1 MRKLST
7 LFCAVLMTLSAMATD
22 YKGNLTVSINGE
34 ESTQPATISIV
45 ENAGKYNLSILNFML
60 GEGESVLPVGNI
72 VIENVTGAVAGN
84 LTTLYVNKNI
94 TIQKGNVAGIADDAW
109 LGPMLGEVPVKM
121 SSSFNTNGFLGVNI
135 DIDMVSTLGQVIK
148 VTFENV
154 GNHFQM
160 PNSDFETWSDKNK
173 APRHWHGFESVKGG
187 LSGGAK
193 DKNKLQSSS
202 LKRPGSLGTT
212 SAVVTSSKVFG
223 VLANGT
229 MTNGILNAGALS
241 ATDAANHS
249 ETDLS
254 STSKDANGDPFS
266 TPIYAKPDAVKFW
279 LRFIQAD
286 PSATADYPYASFN
299 AVVTDGTYYQD
310 PEDKTYNNK
319 VAVAAPN
326 LGNMRAGDWRQVTC
340 DFDYATYA
348 ADSAQAKA
356 ILVTFSTNATPGKGS
371 IKEEGKYIKKTV
383 AADSVFIDDLELVY
397 AAGIK
402 SISFKGQALDLATI
416 QTTGIELAADEAVSA
431 ADFEVVKE
439 GEDAKV
445 TKLVEATADGY
456 VAVITAVS
464 ADLKTQVAYE
474 INIKK
479 PAAPVLKGD
488 INGDGVLDVADAS
501 ALIDMVLNSGTCTE
515 VADVNG
521 DGALDVAD
529 VSALITLILG

>member
-34 ESTQPATISIV
+34 GSTQPATISIV

-60 GEGESVLPVGNI
+60 SEGESVFPVGNI
-72 VIENVTGAVAGN
+72 VIENVTGTVAGN

-94 TIQKGNVAGIADDAW
+94 TIQKGNATGIADDAW
-109 LGPMLGEVPVKM
+109 LGPKLGEVPVKM

-135 DIDMVSTLGQVIK
+135 DINMVTLGQVIN

-160 PNSDFETWSDKNK
+160 PNSDFETWSDKNH
-173 APRHWHGFESVKGG
+173 APRYWHGFESPKGWFAG
-187 LSGGAK
+187 SAK
-193 DKNKLQSSS
+193 SNTKLVSS
-202 LKRPGSLGTT
+202 KWIRPGSAGSK
-212 SAVVTSSKVFG
+212 SALLTCSKIG
-223 VLANGT
+223 KIIANGT
-229 MTNGILNAGALS
+229 MTNGVLNAGSMS
-241 ATDAANHS
+241 AADASNHS

-279 LRFIQAD
+279 MRFVQAD
-286 PSATADYPYASFN
+286 PSATADYPYAAFN

-310 PEDKTYNNK
+310 PENKTYHNK

-326 LGNMRAGDWRQVTC
+326 VENMRAGDWRQVTC

-356 ILVTFSTNATPGKGS
+356 ILMTFSTNATPGKGS
-371 IKEEGKYIKKTV
+371 AVTSSYKLVK
-383 AADSVFIDDLELVY
+383 ADSVYIDDLELVY
-397 AAGIK
+397 NAGIK

-416 QTTGIELAADEAVSA
+416 QTTGIELAADETVSA

-529 VSALITLILG
+529 VTELITLILG

>member
-34 ESTQPATISIV
+34 GSTQPATISIV

-94 TIQKGNVAGIADDAW
+94 TIQKGNVADIADDAW

-229 MTNGILNAGALS
+229 MTNGVLNAGAMKP
-241 ATDAANHS
+241 DDPRNHS

-254 STSKDANGDPFS
+254 STDKDANGDPFA

-279 LRFIQAD
+279 MRFTQAQEVK
-286 PSATADYPYASFN
+286 DYPYASFN

-310 PEDKTYNNK
+310 PEDKNKTYHNK
-319 VAVAAPN
+319 VAVAAPY
-326 LGNMRAGDWRQVTC
+326 LENMRAGDWRQVTC
-340 DFDYATYA
+340 NFDYAKYA
-348 ADSAQAKA
+348 SNKVDAKA

-371 IKEEGKYIKKTV
+371 YV
-383 AADSVFIDDLELVY
+383 AKSKADSVYIDDLELVY
-397 AAGIK
+397 NAGIK

-529 VSALITLILG
+529 VTELITLILG

>member
-34 ESTQPATISIV
+34 GSTQPATISIV

-72 VIENVTGAVAGN
+72 VIDHVPGAVNGG
-84 LTTLYVNKNI
+84 LTTLCTNQE
-94 TIQKGNVAGIADDAW
+94 IQIPAGNVEGVAEDEW
-109 LGPMLGEVPVKM
+109 LGPLLGNVPVEM
-121 SSSFNTNGFLGVNI
+121 NARFTAEYVVT
-135 DIDMVSTLGQVIK
+135 DIHINMVELDQVIDVK
-148 VTFENV
+148 FENV
-154 GNHFQM
+154 GTHFQM
-160 PNSDFETWSDKNK
+160 PNSDFETWSTANNAPKN
-173 APRHWHGFESVKGG
+173 WHGFESVKVKNA
-187 LSGGAK
+187 LFNSAK
-193 DKNKLQSSS
+193 SNTKLISSS
-202 LKRPGSLGTT
+202 LIRPGSKGVK
-212 SAVVTSSKVFG
+212 SAVVTCSKVVG
-223 VLANGT
+223 VIANGT
-229 MTNGILNAGALS
+229 MTNGRLYAGS
-241 ATDAANHS
+241 MTPTDPANHS
-249 ETDLS
+249 ETNLS
-254 STSKDANGDPFS
+254 STDKDANGDSFA
-266 TPIYAKPDAVKFW
+266 TPMYAKPDSVKFW
-279 LRFIQAD
+279 MRFTQAQAQA
-286 PSATADYPYASFN
+286 SYPYAAFN
-299 AVVTDGTYYQD
+299 AVITDGTYYQD
-310 PEDKTYNNK
+310 PENKTYTNK

-326 LGNMRAGDWRQVTC
+326 KADMTVGDWRLVSC
-340 DFDYATYA
+340 PFDYASYA
-348 ADSAQAKA
+348 ANGAEAKA
-356 ILVTFSTNATPGKGS
+356 ILLTVSTNATPGKGS
-371 IKEEGKYIKKTV
+371 YSNGV
-383 AADSVFIDDLELVY
+383 ADSVYVDDLELVY

-431 ADFEVVKE
+431 ADFEVLKE

-515 VADVNG
+515 VADING
-521 DGALDVAD
+521 DGVLDVAD

>member
-22 YKGNLTVSINGE
+22 YKGNLTVSVNGE
-34 ESTQPATISIV
+34 GSTQPATISIV

-94 TIQKGNVAGIADDAW
+94 TIQKGNATGIADDAW
-109 LGPMLGEVPVKM
+109 LGPKLGEVPVKM

-135 DIDMVSTLGQVIK
+135 DINMMTLDQVIN

-160 PNSDFETWSDKNK
+160 PNSDFETWSDKNH
-173 APRHWHGFESVKGG
+173 APRHWHGFESPKGG
-187 LSGGAK
+187 FAGSAK
-193 DKNKLQSSS
+193 SNTKLVSS
-202 LKRPGSLGTT
+202 KWIRPGSAGSKSALLTCSKILGII
-212 SAVVTSSKVFG
+212 
-223 VLANGT
+223 ANGT
-229 MTNGILNAGALS
+229 MTNGVLNAGSMS
-241 ATDAANHS
+241 AADASNHS

-266 TPIYAKPDAVKFW
+266 TPINAKPDAVKFW
-279 LRFIQAD
+279 LRFVQAD
-286 PSATADYPYASFN
+286 SSATADYPYASFN

-310 PEDKTYNNK
+310 PEDKTYHNK

-326 LGNMRAGDWRQVTC
+326 LENMRAGDWRQVTC

-356 ILVTFSTNATPGKGS
+356 ILMTFSTNATPGKGS
-371 IKEEGKYIKKTV
+371 AVTSSFKLVK
-383 AADSVFIDDLELVY
+383 ADSVYIDDLELVY
-397 AAGIK
+397 NAGIK

-416 QTTGIELAADEAVSA
+416 QTTGIELAADEAVSS
-431 ADFEVVKE
+431 ADFEVVKD

-501 ALIDMVLNSGTCTE
+501 ALIDMVLNSGTCTD

>member
-34 ESTQPATISIV
+34 GSTQPATISIV

-94 TIQKGNVAGIADDAW
+94 TIQKGNVADIADDAW

-154 GNHFQM
+154 GTHFQM

-173 APRHWHGFESVKGG
+173 APKHWHGFESVKGS
-187 LSGGAK
+187 LSGTAK
-193 DKNKLQSSS
+193 SDTKLVSSKNV
-202 LKRPGSLGTT
+202 RPGSKGLT
-212 SAVVTSSKVFG
+212 SAVVTSTKVVF
-223 VLANGT
+223 VIANGT
-229 MTNGILNAGALS
+229 MTNGRLAAGSMS
-241 ATDAANHS
+241 ATNSANHS
-249 ETDLS
+249 ETNLS
-254 STSKDANGDPFS
+254 STDVDANGDPFA
-266 TPIYAKPDAVKFW
+266 TPMYAKPDSVKFW
-279 LRFIQAD
+279 MRFTQAKAQA
-286 PSATADYPYASFN
+286 SYPYAAFN
-299 AVVTDGTYYQD
+299 AVITDGTYYQD
-310 PEDKTYNNK
+310 PEDKNSTYNK

-326 LGNMRAGDWRQVTC
+326 QADMTVGDWRLVSC
-340 DFDYATYA
+340 PFSYATNGA
-348 ADSAQAKA
+348 EAKA
-356 ILVTFSTNATPGKGS
+356 ILLTVSTNATPGKGS
-371 IKEEGKYIKKTV
+371 YSNGV
-383 AADSVFIDDLELVY
+383 GDSVYVDDLELVY
-397 AAGIK
+397 LAGIK
-402 SISFKGQALDLATI
+402 SISFKGQALDLTTI

-431 ADFEVVKE
+431 DDFEVVKE

-529 VSALITLILG
+529 VTELITLILG

>member
-34 ESTQPATISIV
+34 GSTQPATISIV

-60 GEGESVLPVGNI
+60 DEGESVLPVGNI

-148 VTFENV
+148 VSFENV
-154 GNHFQM
+154 GTHFQM
-160 PNSDFETWSDKNK
+160 PNSNFETWSTATDNN
-173 APRHWHGFESVKGG
+173 APKHWHGFESVKGK
-187 LSGGAK
+187 LSGTAK
-193 DKNKLQSSS
+193 SKTKLVSSKNV
-202 LKRPGSLGTT
+202 RPGSKGLT
-212 SAVVTSSKVFG
+212 SAVVTSTKVFT
-223 VLANGT
+223 VIANGT
-229 MTNGILNAGALS
+229 MTNGVLNAGSMS
-241 ATDAANHS
+241 AADASNHS

-254 STSKDANGDPFS
+254 STSKDANGDPFA
-266 TPIYAKPDAVKFW
+266 TPMYAKPDSVKFW
-279 LRFIQAD
+279 MRFTQAKAQA
-286 PSATADYPYASFN
+286 SYPYAAFN
-299 AVVTDGTYYQD
+299 AVITDGTYYQD
-310 PEDKTYNNK
+310 PENKTYTNK

-326 LGNMRAGDWRQVTC
+326 KADMTVGDWRLVSC
-340 DFDYATYA
+340 PFDYASYA
-348 ADSAQAKA
+348 ANGAEAKA
-356 ILVTFSTNATPGKGS
+356 ILLTVSTNATPGKGS
-371 IKEEGKYIKKTV
+371 YSNGV
-383 AADSVFIDDLELVY
+383 ADSVYVDDLELVY
-397 AAGIK
+397 LAGIK

-529 VSALITLILG
+529 VTELITLILG

>member
-34 ESTQPATISIV
+34 GSTQPATISIV

-60 GEGESVLPVGNI
+60 VEGESVLPVGNI

-135 DIDMVSTLGQVIK
+135 DIDMVSTLGQVIDVK
-148 VTFENV
+148 FENV
-154 GNHFQM
+154 GTHFQM

-173 APRHWHGFESVKGG
+173 APKHWHGFESVKVKNA
-187 LSGGAK
+187 LFNSAK
-193 DKNKLQSSS
+193 SNTKLISSS
-202 LKRPGSLGTT
+202 LIRPGSKGVK
-212 SAVVTSSKVFG
+212 SAVVTCSKVVG
-223 VLANGT
+223 VIANGT
-229 MTNGILNAGALS
+229 MTNGRLYAGSMKAE
-241 ATDAANHS
+241 DPANHS
-249 ETDLS
+249 ETNLS
-254 STSKDANGDPFS
+254 STDVDANGDPFA
-266 TPIYAKPDAVKFW
+266 TPMYAKPDSVKFW
-279 LRFIQAD
+279 MRFTQAKAQA
-286 PSATADYPYASFN
+286 SHPYAAFN
-299 AVVTDGTYYQD
+299 AVITDGTYYQD
-310 PEDKTYNNK
+310 PENKTYTNK

-326 LGNMRAGDWRQVTC
+326 KADMTVGDWRLVSC
-340 DFDYATYA
+340 PFDYASYA
-348 ADSAQAKA
+348 ANGAEAKA
-356 ILVTFSTNATPGKGS
+356 ILLTVSTNATPGKGS
-371 IKEEGKYIKKTV
+371 YSNGV
-383 AADSVFIDDLELVY
+383 GDSVYVDDLELVY
-397 AAGIK
+397 LAGIK
-402 SISFKGQALDLATI
+402 SISFKGQALDLTTV

-529 VSALITLILG
+529 VTELITLILG

>member
-34 ESTQPATISIV
+34 GSTQPATISIV

-173 APRHWHGFESVKGG
+173 APKHWHGFESVKATGIF
-187 LSGGAK
+187 STAK
-193 DKNKLQSSS
+193 SDKKLVYSNNV
-202 LKRPGSLGTT
+202 RPGSKGLT
-212 SAVVTSSKVFG
+212 SAVVTCSKVFG
-223 VLANGT
+223 VIANGT
-229 MTNGILNAGALS
+229 MTNGRLAAGSTNATNS
-241 ATDAANHS
+241 ANHS
-249 ETDLS
+249 ETNLS
-254 STSKDANGDPFS
+254 STDVDANGDPFA
-266 TPIYAKPDAVKFW
+266 TPMYAKPDSVKFW
-279 LRFIQAD
+279 MRFTQAKAQA
-286 PSATADYPYASFN
+286 SYPNAAFN
-299 AVVTDGTYYQD
+299 AVITDGTYYQD
-310 PEDKTYNNK
+310 PEDKTYTNK

-326 LGNMRAGDWRQVTC
+326 QADMTVGDWRLVSC
-340 DFDYATYA
+340 PFNYASNA
-348 ADSAQAKA
+348 ANGAEAKAKA
-356 ILVTFSTNATPGKGS
+356 ILLTVSTNATPGKGS
-371 IKEEGKYIKKTV
+371 FSNGV
-383 AADSVFIDDLELVY
+383 ADSVYVDDLELVY
-397 AAGIK
+397 LADIK
-402 SISFKGQALDLATI
+402 SVSFKGATLDLTNTDI
-416 QTTGIELAADEAVSA
+416 DIADDDVISA
-431 ADFEVVKE
+431 NDFVVEKI

-445 TKLVEATADGY
+445 TTLVEANAKGYQAVISVVSGDLNTQKTLVFNFNKPVWADGD
-456 VAVITAVS
+456 V
-464 ADLKTQVAYE
+464 
-474 INIKK
+474 NH
-479 PAAPVLKGD
+479 
-488 INGDGVLDVADAS
+488 DGVVDLADVTLLINKVLGADATQ
-501 ALIDMVLNSGTCTE
+501 LYNP
-515 VADVNG
+515 DVNA
-521 DGALDVAD
+521 DGNVDVAD
-529 VSALITLILG
+529 VTTLVSLILG

>member
-34 ESTQPATISIV
+34 GSTQPATISIV

-60 GEGESVLPVGNI
+60 VEGESVLPVGNI

-94 TIQKGNVAGIADDAW
+94 TIQKGNAAGIADDAW

-154 GNHFQM
+154 GTHFQM

-173 APRHWHGFESVKGG
+173 APKHWHGFESVKGS
-187 LSGGAK
+187 LSGTAK
-193 DKNKLQSSS
+193 SDTKLVSSKNV
-202 LKRPGSLGTT
+202 RPGSKGLT
-212 SAVVTSSKVFG
+212 SAVVTSTKVVF
-223 VLANGT
+223 VIANGT
-229 MTNGILNAGALS
+229 MTNGVLNAGSMS
-241 ATDAANHS
+241 AADASNHS

-254 STSKDANGDPFS
+254 STSKDANGDPFA
-266 TPIYAKPDAVKFW
+266 TPMYAKPDSVKFW
-279 LRFIQAD
+279 MRFTQAKAQA
-286 PSATADYPYASFN
+286 SYPYAAFN
-299 AVVTDGTYYQD
+299 AVITDGTYYQD
-310 PEDKTYNNK
+310 PENKNSTYNNK

-326 LGNMRAGDWRQVTC
+326 QADMTVGDWRLVSC
-340 DFDYATYA
+340 PFSYATNGA
-348 ADSAQAKA
+348 EAKA
-356 ILVTFSTNATPGKGS
+356 ILLTVSTNATPGKGS
-371 IKEEGKYIKKTV
+371 YSNGV
-383 AADSVFIDDLELVY
+383 GDSVYVDDLELVY
-397 AAGIK
+397 LAGIK

-416 QTTGIELAADEAVSA
+416 QTTGIELAADEVVSA

-529 VSALITLILG
+529 VTELITLILG

>member
-22 YKGNLTVSINGE
+22 YKGNLTVSVNGE
-34 ESTQPATISIV
+34 GSTQPATISIV

-94 TIQKGNVAGIADDAW
+94 TIQKGNAAGIADDAW

-135 DIDMVSTLGQVIK
+135 DINMMTLGQVIN

-173 APRHWHGFESVKGG
+173 APRYWHGFESVKGG
-187 LSGGAK
+187 LSGTAK
-193 DKNKLQSSS
+193 DNNKLQSSNW
-202 LKRPGSLGTT
+202 KRPGSLGST
-212 SAVVTSSKVFG
+212 SAVITSSKVWG

-229 MTNGILNAGALS
+229 MTNGILNAGAMS
-241 ATDAANHS
+241 ATNAANHS

-254 STSKDANGDPFS
+254 STDKDANGDPFA

-279 LRFIQAD
+279 MRFTQAQEVKE
-286 PSATADYPYASFN
+286 YPYASFN
-299 AVVTDGTYYQD
+299 AVITNGAYYQD

-356 ILVTFSTNATPGKGS
+356 ILMTFSTNATPGKGS
-371 IKEEGKYIKKTV
+371 AVTSSFKLVK
-383 AADSVFIDDLELVY
+383 ADSVYIDDLELVY
-397 AAGIK
+397 NAGIK

-416 QTTGIELAADEAVSA
+416 QTTGIELAADEAVTA
-431 ADFEVVKE
+431 ADFEVVKD

-529 VSALITLILG
+529 VTELITLILG

>member
-34 ESTQPATISIV
+34 GSTQPATISIV

-173 APRHWHGFESVKGG
+173 APRHWHGFESVKGK
-187 LSGGAK
+187 LSGTAK
-193 DKNKLQSSS
+193 SKTKLVSSKNV
-202 LKRPGSLGTT
+202 RPGSKGLT
-212 SAVVTSSKVFG
+212 SAVVTSTKVFT
-223 VLANGT
+223 VIANGT
-229 MTNGILNAGALS
+229 MTNGVLNAGSMS
-241 ATDAANHS
+241 AADASNHS

-254 STSKDANGDPFS
+254 STSKDANGDPFA
-266 TPIYAKPDAVKFW
+266 TPMYAKPDSVKFW
-279 LRFIQAD
+279 MRFTQAK
-286 PSATADYPYASFN
+286 AQASNPLAAFN
-299 AVVTDGTYYQD
+299 AVITDGTYYQD
-310 PEDKTYNNK
+310 PENKTYTNK

-326 LGNMRAGDWRQVTC
+326 DADMTVGDWRLVSC
-340 DFDYATYA
+340 PFDYDSYA
-348 ADSAQAKA
+348 DNGAEAKA
-356 ILVTFSTNATPGKGS
+356 ILLTVSTNAKPGKGS
-371 IKEEGKYIKKTV
+371 YSNGV
-383 AADSVFIDDLELVY
+383 ADSVYVDDLEFVY
-397 AAGIK
+397 LADIK
-402 SISFKGQALDLATI
+402 SVSFKGATLDLTNTDI
-416 QTTGIELAADEAVSA
+416 DIADDDVISA
-431 ADFEVVKE
+431 SDFVVEKI

-445 TKLVEATADGY
+445 TTLVEANAKGYQAVISVVSGDLNTQKTLVFNFNKPVWADGD
-456 VAVITAVS
+456 V
-464 ADLKTQVAYE
+464 
-474 INIKK
+474 NH
-479 PAAPVLKGD
+479 
-488 INGDGVLDVADAS
+488 DGVVDLADVTL
-501 ALIDMVLNSGTCTE
+501 LINKVLNDDATQIYNP
-515 VADVNG
+515 DVNA
-521 DGALDVAD
+521 DGNVDVAD
-529 VSALITLILG
+529 VSTLVSLILG

>member
-34 ESTQPATISIV
+34 GSTQPATISIV

-160 PNSDFETWSDKNK
+160 PNSDFETWSTATDNN
-173 APRHWHGFESVKGG
+173 APKHWHGFESVKGK
-187 LSGGAK
+187 LSGTAK
-193 DKNKLQSSS
+193 SKTKLVSSKNV
-202 LKRPGSLGTT
+202 RPGSKGLT
-212 SAVVTSSKVFG
+212 SAVVTSTKVFT
-223 VLANGT
+223 VIANGT
-229 MTNGILNAGALS
+229 MTNGVLNAGSMYA
-241 ATDAANHS
+241 ADASNHS

-254 STSKDANGDPFS
+254 STSKDANGDPFA
-266 TPIYAKPDAVKFW
+266 TPMYAKPDSVKFW
-279 LRFIQAD
+279 MRFTQAKAQA
-286 PSATADYPYASFN
+286 SYPHAAFN
-299 AVVTDGTYYQD
+299 AVITDGTYYQD
-310 PEDKTYNNK
+310 PENKTYTNK

-326 LGNMRAGDWRQVTC
+326 KADMTVGDWRLVSC
-340 DFDYATYA
+340 PFDYASYA
-348 ADSAQAKA
+348 ANGAEAKA
-356 ILVTFSTNATPGKGS
+356 ILLTVSTNATPGKGS
-371 IKEEGKYIKKTV
+371 YSNGV
-383 AADSVFIDDLELVY
+383 ADSVYVDDLELVY

-529 VSALITLILG
+529 VTELITLILG

>member
-22 YKGNLTVSINGE
+22 YMGNLTVSINGE
-34 ESTQPATISIV
+34 GSTQPATISIV

-94 TIQKGNVAGIADDAW
+94 TIQKGNVAGIADDDW

-121 SSSFNTNGFLGVNI
+121 SSSFNNGFLGVNI
-135 DIDMVSTLGQVIK
+135 DINMMTLGQVIN
-148 VTFENV
+148 VSFENV

-160 PNSDFETWSDKNK
+160 PNSDFETWSTATDNN
-173 APRHWHGFESVKGG
+173 APKHWHGFESVKGK
-187 LSGGAK
+187 LSGTAK
-193 DKNKLQSSS
+193 SKTKLVSSKNV
-202 LKRPGSLGTT
+202 RPGSKGLT
-212 SAVVTSSKVFG
+212 SAVVTSTKVFT
-223 VLANGT
+223 VIANGT
-229 MTNGILNAGALS
+229 MTNGVLNAGSMYA
-241 ATDAANHS
+241 ADASNHS

-254 STSKDANGDPFS
+254 STSKDANGDPFA
-266 TPIYAKPDAVKFW
+266 TPMYAKPDSVKFW
-279 LRFIQAD
+279 MRFTQAKAQA
-286 PSATADYPYASFN
+286 SYPNAAFN
-299 AVVTDGTYYQD
+299 AVITDGTYYQD
-310 PEDKTYNNK
+310 PEDKTYTNK

-326 LGNMRAGDWRQVTC
+326 KADMTVGDWRLVSC
-340 DFDYATYA
+340 PFDYASYA
-348 ADSAQAKA
+348 ANGAEAKA
-356 ILVTFSTNATPGKGS
+356 ILLTVSTNATPGKGS
-371 IKEEGKYIKKTV
+371 FSNGV
-383 AADSVFIDDLELVY
+383 ADSVYVDDLELVY

-529 VSALITLILG
+529 VTELITLILG

>member
-34 ESTQPATISIV
+34 GSTQPATISIV

-160 PNSDFETWSDKNK
+160 PNSNFETWSTATDNN
-173 APRHWHGFESVKGG
+173 APKHWHGFESVKGK
-187 LSGGAK
+187 LSGTAK
-193 DKNKLQSSS
+193 SKTKLVSSKNV
-202 LKRPGSLGTT
+202 RPGSKGLT
-212 SAVVTSSKVFG
+212 SAVVTSSSVWG
-223 VLANGT
+223 VIANGT
-229 MTNGILNAGALS
+229 MTNGRLAAGS
-241 ATDAANHS
+241 MKPTNSANHS
-249 ETDLS
+249 ETNLS
-254 STSKDANGDPFS
+254 STDKDDNGDPFA
-266 TPIYAKPDAVKFW
+266 TPMYAKPDSVKFW
-279 LRFIQAD
+279 MRFTQAKAQA
-286 PSATADYPYASFN
+286 SYPNAAFN
-299 AVVTDGTYYQD
+299 AVITDGTYYQD
-310 PEDKTYNNK
+310 PEDKDYTNK

-326 LGNMRAGDWRQVTC
+326 KADMTVGDWRLVSC
-340 DFDYATYA
+340 PFDYASYA
-348 ADSAQAKA
+348 ANGAEAKA
-356 ILVTFSTNATPGKGS
+356 ILLTVSTNATPGKGS
-371 IKEEGKYIKKTV
+371 YSNGV
-383 AADSVFIDDLELVY
+383 ADSVYVDDLELVY

-402 SISFKGQALDLATI
+402 SISFKGQAFDLATI

-529 VSALITLILG
+529 VTELITLILG

>member
-34 ESTQPATISIV
+34 GSTQPATISIV

-94 TIQKGNVAGIADDAW
+94 TIQKGNVADIADDAW

-160 PNSDFETWSDKNK
+160 PNSDFETWSTATDNN
-173 APRHWHGFESVKGG
+173 APKHWHGFESVKGK
-187 LSGGAK
+187 LSGTAK
-193 DKNKLQSSS
+193 SKTKLVSSKNV
-202 LKRPGSLGTT
+202 RPGSKGLT
-212 SAVVTSSKVFG
+212 SAVVTSTKVFT
-223 VLANGT
+223 VIANGT
-229 MTNGILNAGALS
+229 MTNGVLNAGSMYA
-241 ATDAANHS
+241 ADASNHS

-254 STSKDANGDPFS
+254 STSKDANGDPFA
-266 TPIYAKPDAVKFW
+266 TPMYAKPDSVKFW
-279 LRFIQAD
+279 MRFTQAKAQA
-286 PSATADYPYASFN
+286 SHPYAAFN
-299 AVVTDGTYYQD
+299 AVITDGTYYQD
-310 PEDKTYNNK
+310 PENKTYTNK

-326 LGNMRAGDWRQVTC
+326 KADMTVGDWRLVSC
-340 DFDYATYA
+340 PFDYASYA
-348 ADSAQAKA
+348 ANGAEAKA
-356 ILVTFSTNATPGKGS
+356 ILLTVSTNATPGKGS
-371 IKEEGKYIKKTV
+371 YSNGV
-383 AADSVFIDDLELVY
+383 ADSVYVDDLELVY
-397 AAGIK
+397 LAGIK
-402 SISFKGQALDLATI
+402 SISFKGQALDLTTV

-529 VSALITLILG
+529 VTELITLILG

>member
-1 MRKLST
+1 MKKIFTLFSAMLMSIASFATTYNGTLTVTVNGEVSEQPTSVSIDEVNGNYKLS
-7 LFCAVLMTLSAMATD
+7 
-22 YKGNLTVSINGE
+22 IN
-34 ESTQPATISIV
+34 
-45 ENAGKYNLSILNFML
+45 NFML
-60 GEGESVLPVGNI
+60 VSGETILPVGNI
-72 VIENVTGAVAGN
+72 VIDHVPGAVNGG
-84 LTTLYVNKNI
+84 LTTLCTNQE
-94 TIQKGNVAGIADDAW
+94 IQILAGNVEGIAEQDW
-109 LGPMLGEVPVKM
+109 LGPHLGNVPVEM
-121 SSSFNTNGFLGVNI
+121 NARFTGEGYVVT
-135 DIDMVSTLGQVIK
+135 DIHINMVELDQVIDVK
-148 VTFENV
+148 FENV

-173 APRHWHGFESVKGG
+173 APRHWHGFESVNATGIF
-187 LSGGAK
+187 STAK
-193 DKNKLQSSS
+193 DTTKLVSSNNV
-202 LKRPGSLGTT
+202 RPGSKGLT
-212 SAVVTSSKVFG
+212 SAVVTSSSVWG
-223 VLANGT
+223 VIANGT
-229 MTNGILNAGALS
+229 MTNGRLAAGS
-241 ATDAANHS
+241 MKPTNSANHS
-249 ETDLS
+249 ETNLS
-254 STSKDANGDPFS
+254 STSKDANGDPFA
-266 TPIYAKPDAVKFW
+266 TPMYAKPDSVKFW
-279 LRFIQAD
+279 MRFTQAKAQA
-286 PSATADYPYASFN
+286 SHPYAAFN
-299 AVVTDGTYYQD
+299 AVITDGTYYQD
-310 PEDKTYNNK
+310 PENKTYTNK

-326 LGNMRAGDWRQVTC
+326 KADMTVGDWRLVSC
-340 DFDYATYA
+340 PFDYASYA
-348 ADSAQAKA
+348 ANGAEAKA
-356 ILVTFSTNATPGKGS
+356 ILLTVSTNATPGKGS
-371 IKEEGKYIKKTV
+371 YSNGV
-383 AADSVFIDDLELVY
+383 ADSVYVDDLELVY

-431 ADFEVVKE
+431 DDFEVVKE

-529 VSALITLILG
+529 VTELITLILG

>member
-34 ESTQPATISIV
+34 GSTQPATISIV

-94 TIQKGNVAGIADDAW
+94 TIQKGNAAGIADDAW

-187 LSGGAK
+187 LSGTAK
-193 DKNKLQSSS
+193 DNKKLQSSS
-202 LKRPGSLGTT
+202 LKRPGSLGTK
-212 SAVVTSSKVFG
+212 SAVVTSSRVWG

-229 MTNGILNAGALS
+229 MTNGILNAGAMS
-241 ATDAANHS
+241 ADNPGNHS

-254 STSKDANGDPFS
+254 SASKDANGDPFS

-279 LRFIQAD
+279 MRFVQAD
-286 PSATADYPYASFN
+286 PSATADYPYAAFN

-310 PEDKTYNNK
+310 PENKTYHNK

-326 LGNMRAGDWRQVTC
+326 LENMRAGDWRQVTC

-356 ILVTFSTNATPGKGS
+356 ILMTFSTNATPGKGS
-371 IKEEGKYIKKTV
+371 AVTSSFKLVK
-383 AADSVFIDDLELVY
+383 ADSVYIDDLELVY
-397 AAGIK
+397 NAGIK

-529 VSALITLILG
+529 VTELITLILG

>member
-34 ESTQPATISIV
+34 GSTQPATISIV

-160 PNSDFETWSDKNK
+160 PNSDFETWSTATDNN
-173 APRHWHGFESVKGG
+173 APKHWHGFESVKGK
-187 LSGGAK
+187 LSGTAK
-193 DKNKLQSSS
+193 SKTKLVSSKNV
-202 LKRPGSLGTT
+202 RPGSKGLT
-212 SAVVTSSKVFG
+212 SAVVTSTKVFT
-223 VLANGT
+223 VIANGT
-229 MTNGILNAGALS
+229 MTNGVLNAGSMYA
-241 ATDAANHS
+241 ADASNHS

-254 STSKDANGDPFS
+254 STSKDANGDPFA
-266 TPIYAKPDAVKFW
+266 TPMYAKPDSVKFW
-279 LRFIQAD
+279 MRFTQAKAQA
-286 PSATADYPYASFN
+286 SYPYAAFN
-299 AVVTDGTYYQD
+299 AVITDGTYYQD
-310 PEDKTYNNK
+310 PENKTYTNK

-326 LGNMRAGDWRQVTC
+326 KADMTVGDWRLVSC
-340 DFDYATYA
+340 PFDYASYA
-348 ADSAQAKA
+348 ANGAEAKA
-356 ILVTFSTNATPGKGS
+356 ILLTVSTNATPGKGS
-371 IKEEGKYIKKTV
+371 YSNGV
-383 AADSVFIDDLELVY
+383 ADSVYVDDLELVY

-431 ADFEVVKE
+431 DDFEVVKE

-529 VSALITLILG
+529 VTELITLILG

>member
-34 ESTQPATISIV
+34 GSTQPATISIV

-60 GEGESVLPVGNI
+60 GEGESVFPVGNI

-94 TIQKGNVAGIADDAW
+94 TIQKGNAAGIADDAW
-109 LGPMLGEVPVKM
+109 LGPMLGKVPVKM

-135 DIDMVSTLGQVIK
+135 DINMMSTLGQVIN

-160 PNSDFETWSDKNK
+160 PNSDFETWSEKNK
-173 APRHWHGFESVKGG
+173 APRHWHGFESVKGA
-187 LSGGAK
+187 LSSTAK
-193 DKNKLQSSS
+193 DNNKLQSSNW
-202 LKRPGSLGTT
+202 KRPGSLGAT
-212 SAVVTSSKVFG
+212 SAVITSSKVWG

-229 MTNGILNAGALS
+229 MTNGVLKAAALS
-241 ATDAANHS
+241 ASDPGNHS

-266 TPIYAKPDAVKFW
+266 TPINAKPDAVKFW

-299 AVVTDGTYYQD
+299 AVITNGTYYQD
-310 PEDKTYNNK
+310 PEDKTYKNK

-326 LGNMRAGDWRQVTC
+326 LENMRTGDWRQVTC

-383 AADSVFIDDLELVY
+383 AADSVYIDDLELVY
-397 AAGIK
+397 NAGIK

-431 ADFEVVKE
+431 ADFEVVKD

-479 PAAPVLKGD
+479 PTAPVLKGD

-529 VSALITLILG
+529 VTELITLILG

>member
-34 ESTQPATISIV
+34 GSTQPATISIV

-94 TIQKGNVAGIADDAW
+94 TIQKGNAAGIADDAW
-109 LGPMLGEVPVKM
+109 LGPKLGEVPVKM
-121 SSSFNTNGFLGVNI
+121 SSSLNTNGFLGVNI
-135 DIDMVSTLGQVIK
+135 DINMMSTLGQVIN

-160 PNSDFETWSDKNK
+160 PNSDFETWSEKNK
-173 APRHWHGFESVKGG
+173 APRHWHGFESVKGA
-187 LSGGAK
+187 LSGTAK
-193 DKNKLQSSS
+193 DNNKLQSSNW
-202 LKRPGSLGTT
+202 KRPGSLGST
-212 SAVVTSSKVFG
+212 SAVITSSKVWG

-229 MTNGILNAGALS
+229 MTNGVLKAAALS
-241 ATDAANHS
+241 ATDPGNHS

-266 TPIYAKPDAVKFW
+266 TPINAKPDAVKFW

-326 LGNMRAGDWRQVTC
+326 LENMRAGDWRQVTC

-356 ILVTFSTNATPGKGS
+356 ILMTFSTNATPGKGS
-371 IKEEGKYIKKTV
+371 AVTSSFKLVK
-383 AADSVFIDDLELVY
+383 ADSVYIDDLELVY
-397 AAGIK
+397 NAGIK

-431 ADFEVVKE
+431 DDFEVVKE
-439 GEDAKV
+439 GEDANV

-479 PAAPVLKGD
+479 PSAPVLKGD

-529 VSALITLILG
+529 VTELITLILG

>member
-1 MRKLST
+1 M
-7 LFCAVLMTLSAMATD
+7 FCAVLMTLSAMATD

-34 ESTQPATISIV
+34 GSTQPATISIV

-94 TIQKGNVAGIADDAW
+94 TIQKGNVAGIAEEDW
-109 LGPMLGEVPVKM
+109 LGPLLGNVPVEM
-121 SSSFNTNGFLGVNI
+121 NARFTGEGYVVT
-135 DIDMVSTLGQVIK
+135 DIHINMVELGQVIDVK
-148 VTFENV
+148 FENV
-154 GNHFQM
+154 GTHFQM
-160 PNSDFETWSDKNK
+160 PNSDFETWSTANK
-173 APRHWHGFESVKGG
+173 APKHWHGFESVKGK
-187 LSGGAK
+187 LSGTAK
-193 DKNKLQSSS
+193 SKTKLVSSKNV
-202 LKRPGSLGTT
+202 RPGSKGLT
-212 SAVVTSSKVFG
+212 SAVVTSTKVFT
-223 VLANGT
+223 VIANGT
-229 MTNGILNAGALS
+229 MTNGRLAAGSMS
-241 ATDAANHS
+241 ATNSANHS
-249 ETDLS
+249 ETNLS
-254 STSKDANGDPFS
+254 STDVDANGDPFA
-266 TPIYAKPDAVKFW
+266 TPMYAKPDSVKFW
-279 LRFIQAD
+279 MRFTQAKAQA
-286 PSATADYPYASFN
+286 SYPYAAFN
-299 AVVTDGTYYQD
+299 AVITDGTYYQD
-310 PEDKTYNNK
+310 PENKTYTNK

-326 LGNMRAGDWRQVTC
+326 KADMTVGDWRLVSC
-340 DFDYATYA
+340 PFDYASYA
-348 ADSAQAKA
+348 ANGAEAKA
-356 ILVTFSTNATPGKGS
+356 ILLTVSTNATPGKGS
-371 IKEEGKYIKKTV
+371 YSNGV
-383 AADSVFIDDLELVY
+383 ADSVYVDDLELVY

-529 VSALITLILG
+529 VTELITLILG

>member
-34 ESTQPATISIV
+34 GSTQPATISIV

-160 PNSDFETWSDKNK
+160 PNSDFETWSNENN
-173 APRHWHGFESVKGG
+173 APKHWHGFESVKGS
-187 LSGGAK
+187 LSGTAK
-193 DKNKLQSSS
+193 SDTKLVSSKNV
-202 LKRPGSLGTT
+202 RPGSKGLT
-212 SAVVTSSKVFG
+212 SAVVTSTKVVF
-223 VLANGT
+223 VIANGT
-229 MTNGILNAGALS
+229 MTNGRLAAGSMS
-241 ATDAANHS
+241 ATNSANHS
-249 ETDLS
+249 ETNLS
-254 STSKDANGDPFS
+254 SADVDANGDPFA
-266 TPIYAKPDAVKFW
+266 TPMYAKPDSVKFW
-279 LRFIQAD
+279 MRFTQAKAQA
-286 PSATADYPYASFN
+286 SYPYAAFN
-299 AVVTDGTYYQD
+299 AVITDGTYYQD
-310 PEDKTYNNK
+310 PEDKNSTYNNK

-326 LGNMRAGDWRQVTC
+326 QADMTVGDWRLVSC
-340 DFDYATYA
+340 PFSYATNGA
-348 ADSAQAKA
+348 EAKA
-356 ILVTFSTNATPGKGS
+356 ILLTVSTNATPGKGS
-371 IKEEGKYIKKTV
+371 YSNGV
-383 AADSVFIDDLELVY
+383 GDSVYVDDLEFVY
-397 AAGIK
+397 LAGIK

-529 VSALITLILG
+529 VTELITLILG

>member
-1 MRKLST
+1 M
-7 LFCAVLMTLSAMATD
+7 FCAVLMTLSAMATD

-34 ESTQPATISIV
+34 GSTQPATISIV

-60 GEGESVLPVGNI
+60 VEGESVLPVGNI

-94 TIQKGNVAGIADDAW
+94 TIQKGNAAGIADDAW

-154 GNHFQM
+154 GTHFQM

-173 APRHWHGFESVKGG
+173 APKHWHGFESVKGS
-187 LSGGAK
+187 LSGTAK
-193 DKNKLQSSS
+193 SDTKLVSSKNV
-202 LKRPGSLGTT
+202 RPGSKGLT
-212 SAVVTSSKVFG
+212 SAVVTSTKVVF
-223 VLANGT
+223 VIANGT
-229 MTNGILNAGALS
+229 MTNGRLAAGSMS
-241 ATDAANHS
+241 ATNSANHS
-249 ETDLS
+249 ETNLS
-254 STSKDANGDPFS
+254 STDVDANGDPFA
-266 TPIYAKPDAVKFW
+266 TPMYAKPDSVKFW
-279 LRFIQAD
+279 MRFTQAKAQA
-286 PSATADYPYASFN
+286 SYPYAAFN
-299 AVVTDGTYYQD
+299 AVITDGTYYQD
-310 PEDKTYNNK
+310 PENKTYTNK

-326 LGNMRAGDWRQVTC
+326 KADMTVGDWRLVSC
-340 DFDYATYA
+340 PFSYATNGA
-348 ADSAQAKA
+348 EAKA
-356 ILVTFSTNATPGKGS
+356 ILLTVSTNATPGKGS
-371 IKEEGKYIKKTV
+371 YSNGV
-383 AADSVFIDDLELVY
+383 GDSVYVDDLELVY
-397 AAGIK
+397 LAGIK

-529 VSALITLILG
+529 VTELITLILG

>member
-1 MRKLST
+1 MKKIFTLFSAMLMSIASFATTYNGTLTVTVNGEVSEQPTSVSIDEVNGNYKLS
-7 LFCAVLMTLSAMATD
+7 
-22 YKGNLTVSINGE
+22 IN
-34 ESTQPATISIV
+34 
-45 ENAGKYNLSILNFML
+45 NFML
-60 GEGESVLPVGNI
+60 VAGETPLPVGNI
-72 VIENVTGAVAGN
+72 VIDHVPGAVNGG
-84 LTTLYVNKNI
+84 LTTLCTNQE
-94 TIQKGNVAGIADDAW
+94 IQIPAGNVEGIAEDEW
-109 LGPMLGEVPVKM
+109 LGPLLGNVPVEM
-121 SSSFNTNGFLGVNI
+121 NARFTGEGYVVT
-135 DIDMVSTLGQVIK
+135 DIHINMVELGQVIDVK
-148 VTFENV
+148 FENV
-154 GNHFQM
+154 GTHFQM

-173 APRHWHGFESVKGG
+173 APKHWHGFESVTGK
-187 LSGGAK
+187 LSGTAK
-193 DKNKLQSSS
+193 STTKLVSSNNV
-202 LKRPGSLGTT
+202 RPGSKGLT
-212 SAVVTSSKVFG
+212 SAVVTSTKVVF
-223 VLANGT
+223 VIANGT
-229 MTNGILNAGALS
+229 MTNGVLNAGSMS
-241 ATDAANHS
+241 AADASNHS

-254 STSKDANGDPFS
+254 STSKDANGDPFA
-266 TPIYAKPDAVKFW
+266 TPMYAKPDSVKFW
-279 LRFIQAD
+279 MRFTQAKAQA
-286 PSATADYPYASFN
+286 SYPYAAFN
-299 AVVTDGTYYQD
+299 AVITDGTYYQD
-310 PEDKTYNNK
+310 PENKTYTNK

-326 LGNMRAGDWRQVTC
+326 KADMTVGDWRLVSC
-340 DFDYATYA
+340 PFDYASYA
-348 ADSAQAKA
+348 ANGAEAKA
-356 ILVTFSTNATPGKGS
+356 ILLTVSTNATPGKGS
-371 IKEEGKYIKKTV
+371 YSNGV
-383 AADSVFIDDLELVY
+383 ADSVYVDDLELVY

-529 VSALITLILG
+529 VTELITLILG

>member
-1 MRKLST
+1 
-7 LFCAVLMTLSAMATD
+7 MTLSAMATD

-34 ESTQPATISIV
+34 GSTQPATISIV

-94 TIQKGNVAGIADDAW
+94 TIQKGNVADIADDAW

-160 PNSDFETWSDKNK
+160 PNSDFETWSTATDNN
-173 APRHWHGFESVKGG
+173 APKHWHGFESVKGK
-187 LSGGAK
+187 LSGTAK
-193 DKNKLQSSS
+193 SKTKLVSSKNV
-202 LKRPGSLGTT
+202 RPGSKGLT
-212 SAVVTSSKVFG
+212 SAVVTSTKVFT
-223 VLANGT
+223 VIANGT
-229 MTNGILNAGALS
+229 MTNGVLNAGSMYA
-241 ATDAANHS
+241 ADASNHS

-254 STSKDANGDPFS
+254 STSKDANGDPFA
-266 TPIYAKPDAVKFW
+266 TPMYAKPDSVKFW
-279 LRFIQAD
+279 MRFTQAKAQA
-286 PSATADYPYASFN
+286 SYPYAAFN
-299 AVVTDGTYYQD
+299 AVITDGTYYQD
-310 PEDKTYNNK
+310 PENKTYTNK

-326 LGNMRAGDWRQVTC
+326 KADMTVGDWRLVSC
-340 DFDYATYA
+340 PFDYASYA
-348 ADSAQAKA
+348 ANGAEAKA
-356 ILVTFSTNATPGKGS
+356 ILLTVSTNATPGKGS
-371 IKEEGKYIKKTV
+371 YSNGV
-383 AADSVFIDDLELVY
+383 ADSVYVDDLELVY

-431 ADFEVVKE
+431 DDFEVVKE

-529 VSALITLILG
+529 VTELITLILG

>member
-1 MRKLST
+1 
-7 LFCAVLMTLSAMATD
+7 MTLSAMATD

-34 ESTQPATISIV
+34 GSTQPATISIV

-148 VTFENV
+148 VSFENV
-154 GNHFQM
+154 GTHFQM
-160 PNSDFETWSDKNK
+160 PNSNFETWSTATDNN
-173 APRHWHGFESVKGG
+173 APKHWHGFESVKGK
-187 LSGGAK
+187 LSGTAK
-193 DKNKLQSSS
+193 SKTKLVSSKNV
-202 LKRPGSLGTT
+202 RPGSKGLT
-212 SAVVTSSKVFG
+212 SAVVTSTKVFT
-223 VLANGT
+223 VIANGT
-229 MTNGILNAGALS
+229 MTNGVLNAGSMS
-241 ATDAANHS
+241 AADASNHS

-254 STSKDANGDPFS
+254 STSKDANGDPFA
-266 TPIYAKPDAVKFW
+266 TPMYAKPDSVKFW
-279 LRFIQAD
+279 MRFTQAKAQA
-286 PSATADYPYASFN
+286 SYPYAAFN
-299 AVVTDGTYYQD
+299 AVITDGTYYQD
-310 PEDKTYNNK
+310 PENKTYTNK

-326 LGNMRAGDWRQVTC
+326 KADMTVGDWRLVSC
-340 DFDYATYA
+340 PFDYASYA
-348 ADSAQAKA
+348 ANGAEAKA
-356 ILVTFSTNATPGKGS
+356 ILLTVSTNATPGKGS
-371 IKEEGKYIKKTV
+371 YSNGV
-383 AADSVFIDDLELVY
+383 ADSVYVDDLELVY

-439 GEDAKV
+439 GEDAKE

-529 VSALITLILG
+529 VTELITLILG

>member
-34 ESTQPATISIV
+34 GSTQPATISIV

-94 TIQKGNVAGIADDAW
+94 TIQKGNAAGIADDAW

-121 SSSFNTNGFLGVNI
+121 SSSFNTNGFLGVDI

-154 GNHFQM
+154 GTHFQM
-160 PNSDFETWSDKNK
+160 PNSDFETWSTATDNN
-173 APRHWHGFESVKGG
+173 APKHWHGFESVKGK
-187 LSGGAK
+187 LSGTAK
-193 DKNKLQSSS
+193 SKTKLVSSKNV
-202 LKRPGSLGTT
+202 RPGSKGLT
-212 SAVVTSSKVFG
+212 SAVVTSTKVFT
-223 VLANGT
+223 VIANGT
-229 MTNGILNAGALS
+229 MTNGVLNAGSMYA
-241 ATDAANHS
+241 ADASNHS

-254 STSKDANGDPFS
+254 STSKDANGDPFA
-266 TPIYAKPDAVKFW
+266 TPMYAKPDSVKFW
-279 LRFIQAD
+279 MRFTQAKAQA
-286 PSATADYPYASFN
+286 SYPYAAFN
-299 AVVTDGTYYQD
+299 AVITDGTYYQD
-310 PEDKTYNNK
+310 PENKTYTNK

-326 LGNMRAGDWRQVTC
+326 KADMTVGDWRLVSC
-340 DFDYATYA
+340 PFDYASYA
-348 ADSAQAKA
+348 ANGAEAKA
-356 ILVTFSTNATPGKGS
+356 ILLTVSTNATPGKGS
-371 IKEEGKYIKKTV
+371 YSNGV
-383 AADSVFIDDLELVY
+383 ADSVYVDDLELVY
-397 AAGIK
+397 LAGIK

-529 VSALITLILG
+529 VTELITLILG

>member
-34 ESTQPATISIV
+34 GSTQPATISIV

-154 GNHFQM
+154 GTHFQM
-160 PNSDFETWSDKNK
+160 PNSNFETWSTATDNN
-173 APRHWHGFESVKGG
+173 APKHWHGFESVKGK
-187 LSGGAK
+187 LSGTAK
-193 DKNKLQSSS
+193 SKTKLVSSKNV
-202 LKRPGSLGTT
+202 RPGSKGLT
-212 SAVVTSSKVFG
+212 SAVVTSTKVFT
-223 VLANGT
+223 VIANGT
-229 MTNGILNAGALS
+229 MTNGVLNAGSMYA
-241 ATDAANHS
+241 ADASNHS

-254 STSKDANGDPFS
+254 STSKDANGDPFA
-266 TPIYAKPDAVKFW
+266 TPMYAKPDSVKFW
-279 LRFIQAD
+279 MRFTQAKAQA
-286 PSATADYPYASFN
+286 SYPYAAFN
-299 AVVTDGTYYQD
+299 AVITDGTYYQD
-310 PEDKTYNNK
+310 PENKTYTNK

-326 LGNMRAGDWRQVTC
+326 KADMTVGDWRLVSC
-340 DFDYATYA
+340 PFDYASYA
-348 ADSAQAKA
+348 ANGAEAKA
-356 ILVTFSTNATPGKGS
+356 ILLTVSTNATPGKGS
-371 IKEEGKYIKKTV
+371 YSNGV
-383 AADSVFIDDLELVY
+383 ADSVYVDDLELVY

-529 VSALITLILG
+529 VTELITLILG